1 MDINSTV
8 LHFYNRSN
16 CKMYIK
22 SLYQIRNKELDISNF
37 ILCFRM
43 RYFQKINLVNS
54 LATKKCKLN
63 AGNITIIRGKS
74 SLPLFGI
81 GCYKMERHKTEKTI
95 GLAIENGYRL
105 FDTAQSYENECHVGN
120 AIKWSGLSRQEYF
133 VSTKLSTE
141 HGYKNTQTALMRS
154 LEELQLEY
162 VDLYMVHEPS
172 KGKILE
178 TWQAFQ
184 ELKEAG
190 FTKEIGV
197 SNFNIHHLEGIS
209 SAGYVMPDVN
219 QIEHH
224 PWHQQSSIV
233 EYCTQRNISIMGY
246 CPLARMQLKSK
257 VVDDIATKYYKT
269 FGQILLRWSIQRDI
283 ITIPKSTTP
292 ERILENI
299 QIFDFSLSQD
309 EMESINQ
316 LECAHQIASINAIY
330 EPWKG

>member
-1 MDINSTV
+1 MS
-8 LHFYNRSN
+8 H
-16 CKMYIK
+16 
-22 SLYQIRNKELDISNF
+22 
-37 ILCFRM
+37 
-43 RYFQKINLVNS
+43 FQKIS
-54 LATKKCKLN
+54 LINFLNVTKKLN
-63 AGNITIIRGKS
+63 SGTGNVMLIRRKS

-95 GLAIENGYRL
+95 ELAIKNGYRL
-105 FDTAQSYENECHVGN
+105 FDTAQSYENEFHVGE
-120 AIKWSGLSRQEYF
+120 AIKKSGLSRNEYF

-141 HGYKNTQTALMRS
+141 HGYKNTRNALMRS
-154 LEELQLEY
+154 LKELQLEY

-178 TWQAFQ
+178 TWEAFQ
-184 ELKEAG
+184 ELKEEG

-209 SAGYVMPDVN
+209 SAGQVMPDVN

-224 PWHQQSSIV
+224 PWHQQQLIV

-257 VVDDIATKYYKT
+257 IVDKIATKYHKT

-283 ITIPKSTTP
+283 ITIPKSITP
-292 ERILENI
+292 DRILENI
-299 QIFDFSLSQD
+299 QIFDFSLSQH
-309 EMESINQ
+309 EMELISQ

-330 EPWKG
+330 EPWNG